1 MCKTWC
7 ASHVPQGGSGP
18 RLRQRDALTPPGYL
32 GTKNDAGQRVA
43 GVPGGS
49 TLGLCGRAGR

>member
-1 MCKTWC
+1 MSESWC
-7 ASHVPQGGSGP
+7 ASHMSQGGSAP

-32 GTKNDAGQRVA
+32 ETKNEAGKKVT
-43 GVPGGS
+43 GVPGGL